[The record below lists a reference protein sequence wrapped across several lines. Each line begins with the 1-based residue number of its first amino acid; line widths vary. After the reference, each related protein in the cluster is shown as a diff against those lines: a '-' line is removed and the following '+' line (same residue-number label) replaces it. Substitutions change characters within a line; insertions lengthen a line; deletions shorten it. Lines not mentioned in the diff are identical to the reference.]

1 MLGYALNTLSHRSA
15 VALMVLV
22 TLLWSMAGIVTRQIE
37 QAQGLELT
45 FWRSAF
51 NALALFLFLSWRA
64 GGVTALCKTVRHG
77 GALLWGSGACWAL
90 MFTAFMA
97 ALTMTTVAN
106 VLLTMA
112 LAPLFTALLARLL
125 LSQSLPRRTVW
136 AITLAVLGMAWMQA
150 PLIWPGQAAVDLT
163 EADGAVQH
171 YHLMGTLV
179 SLAVPLGGALN
190 WVLIRRSRLK
200 TGSGPAADLLP
211 AVLIGALLSAVL
223 TAAWAVPGQA
233 TPQDLAWLALLGVFQ
248 LALPCLLAVLV
259 AQQLT
264 PTEVSLL
271 SLLEV
276 VFGVAWAW
284 VGTSESPTVAVLT
297 GGALVLG
304 ALVLNEAWA
313 KTER

>member
-1 MLGYALNTLSHRSA
+1 MGRALHTLSHRSA

-22 TLLWSMAGIVTRQIE
+22 TLLWSMAGIVTRQVE
-37 QAQGLELT
+37 HAQGLELT

-51 NALALFLFLSWRA
+51 NALALFLFLAWRA
-64 GGVTALCKTVRHG
+64 RGIPALWQSIRHG
-77 GALLWGSGACWAL
+77 GSLLWGSGACWAV

-112 LAPLFTALLARLL
+112 LAPLFTAVLARVL
-125 LSQSLPRRTVW
+125 LSETLPRRTLW
-136 AITLAVLGMAWMQA
+136 AIALAVVGMAWMQA
-150 PLIWPGQAAVDLT
+150 PLIWPAEAAGDMT
-163 EADGAVQH
+163 TAEGAMH
-171 YHLMGTLV
+171 RSHLLGILV
-179 SLAVPLGGALN
+179 SLAVPVGGALN
-190 WVLIRRSRLK
+190 WVLIRRSRMGA
-200 TGSGPAADLLP
+200 GSGPAADLLP

-223 TAAWAVPGQA
+223 TVAWAVPGRA
-233 TPQDLAWLALLGVFQ
+233 STQDLAWLALLGVFQ
-248 LALPCLLAVLV
+248 LALPCLLAVRV

-271 SLLEV
+271 SLLEL

-284 VGTSESPTVAVLT
+284 LGTSESPTAAVLT

-313 KTER
+313 KAEG